1 MQNTA
6 LFAEL
11 LKFNIAYLA
20 KTLEGVAPEKYF
32 IRPEERGN
40 PLIWLLGHVVLN
52 RGEIVEMLGGNPT
65 TRDLGD
71 FFARGT
77 RPASDTSIYPQP
89 AQLMTRFVRLASLTE
104 HLLKNCDDTLLDRPS
119 WGQFETVGQ
128 NLAYSYM
135 HETHHIGQM
144 TYVVNL
150 PALKVAKKQTSF
162 ARPDM
167 KKGSTAKIFL
177 ESIRSVFS
185 S

>member
-1 MQNTA
+1 
-6 LFAEL
+6 
-11 LKFNIAYLA
+11 
-20 KTLEGVAPEKYF
+20 
-32 IRPEERGN
+32 
-40 PLIWLLGHVVLN
+40 
-52 RGEIVEMLGGNPT
+52 
-65 TRDLGD
+65 
-71 FFARGT
+71 
-77 RPASDTSIYPQP
+77 
-89 AQLMTRFVRLASLTE
+89 
-104 HLLKNCDDTLLDRPS
+104 
-119 WGQFETVGQ
+119 
-128 NLAYSYM
+128 M